1 MSTGFLGTF
10 VISWAQT
17 ELDGH
22 WSSSLSNLEVGGTW
36 AWTGDAVRVDG
47 AAGVLPLG
55 PAKGMADLH
64 KRAALSVR
72 RFLGAVAAGTSSLD
86 GIHVEDPLSEMA
98 FSVTDGRSS
107 WTVTIIEAAAGRPP
121 LAMFIG
127 RIPPRNTDLWIVRH
141 NIDLDQRSRRSDAPG
156 AVVCFTPGTMI
167 LTEDGPRRV
176 EEIGEGCRVQ
186 TKDDGCEEVLWIGHR
201 HISGARLHVMPHL
214 SPIRLRE
221 GALDKD
227 VPDAGLLVSPDHRVV
242 LRGPRARALFNA
254 DEVLVAARDLV
265 NDHNIV
271 VDRAV
276 RGVSYIHMLLPRH
289 QVVFANGVE
298 TESFHPASAA
308 LATMEDVQLAGLFD
322 RLPDLATDPHNYGSY
337 ARRVLSDSEAAILN
351 HDMMG

>member
-22 WSSSLSNLEVGGTW
+22 WSSSLSNLAVGASWT
-36 AWTGDAVRVDG
+36 WTGEAVRVDG
-47 AAGVLPLG
+47 PAGVLPLG
-55 PAKGMADLH
+55 QAKGMVDLH

-72 RFLGAVAAGTSSLD
+72 RLLGAVAAGTSNLHSVS
-86 GIHVEDPLSEMA
+86 VEEPLFEMG
-98 FSVTDGRSS
+98 FTVTDGRDS
-107 WTVTIIEAAAGRPP
+107 WTVTIIDTAEGRPP

-127 RIPPRNTDLWIVRH
+127 RIPPRHTDLWIVSH
-141 NIDLDQRSRRSDAPG
+141 NVDLDQRSRQSDAPG
-156 AVVCFTPGTMI
+156 AVICFTPGTII

-201 HISGARLHVMPHL
+201 HISGARLHAMPHL

-221 GALDKD
+221 GALDKG
-227 VPDAGLLVSPDHRVV
+227 VPDASLLVSPDHRVV
-242 LRGPRARALFNA
+242 LRGPRARALFNT

-298 TESFHPASAA
+298 TESFHPASAV
-308 LATMEDVQLAGLFD
+308 LATMEDVQLTELFH
-322 RLPDLATDPHNYGSY
+322 RLPDLATDPQTYGSY
-337 ARRVLSDSEAAILN
+337 ARRVLSHSEAAILN
-351 HDMMG
+351 HDMMY